1 MIPGDIQDS
10 TPSGVF
16 LFGREIVEWTV
27 DKIDRADTLED
38 TGSAQVTDKERAWI
52 LFRRNWLLLASGRG
66 KW

>member
-1 MIPGDIQDS
+1 MITGDIQDS
-10 TPSGVF
+10 TLAGVF

-52 LFRRNWLLLASGRG
+52 VFRKNWPLLPSGRG
-66 KW
+66 K